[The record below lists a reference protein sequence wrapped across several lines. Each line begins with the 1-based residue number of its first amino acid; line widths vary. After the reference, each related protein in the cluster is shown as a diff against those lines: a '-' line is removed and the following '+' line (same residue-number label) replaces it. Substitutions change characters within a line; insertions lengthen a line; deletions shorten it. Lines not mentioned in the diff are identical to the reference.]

1 MNVFI
6 DTNAFFN
13 NWFVGN
19 VNFKLLFHYLNNEQ
33 LDLLMSELVVQ
44 EVNNL
49 RNKEVDESRVE
60 VKRLLN
66 RLKKVNKGSIGVSVD
81 DITISDYDIKSIL
94 DAKVHYVETISYD
107 DIPHKEVVRRALG
120 LVKPFTDGEKGYR
133 DTLIWLS
140 FLEYLKDNQITG
152 DIAFITD
159 NKNDFF
165 EKKGS
170 QLAFNADLQRDIQE
184 LQIQATIK
192 PYLNVFD
199 FVKENVDKI
208 SHAVDKY
215 EILDDQEYFLIEETE
230 SYLNAMNNAA
240 LSDLLGS
247 RVFSDRLT
255 EVIDIESDIFE
266 GLEDPEV
273 NHVSELP
280 ATSVYINCEY
290 EMRRVDLVVTLDL
303 IEFKQ
308 HVEEIEV
315 IKSLYNVE
323 IDGDYVK
330 LSFVFRLYIDA
341 SFEYDTSMEKCSNL
355 SIEQVSARS

>member
-6 DTNAFFN
+6 DTNAFYN

-33 LDLLMSELVVQ
+33 LDLLISDLVVE

-49 RNKEVDESRVE
+49 RNKEIEESKVE

-66 RLKKVNKGSIGVSVD
+66 RIKKVNKGSIGISVED
-81 DITISDYDIKSIL
+81 LTISDYDIKSIL
-94 DAKVHYVETISYD
+94 ATKVHYVESISYEE
-107 DIPHKEVVRRALG
+107 IAHKEVVRRALG
-120 LVKPFTDGEKGYR
+120 LIKPFTDGEKGYR

-140 FLEYLKDNQITG
+140 FLRYLKEQKIDG
-152 DIAFITD
+152 EVAFITD

-170 QLAFNADLQRDIQE
+170 VLSFNDDLIRDLKE
-184 LQIQATIK
+184 LDIKATVK

-208 SHAVDKY
+208 THSIDKY
-215 EILDDQEYFLIEETE
+215 EILDDQEYFLISETE
-230 SYLNAMNNAA
+230 DYLNNMDNAA
-240 LSDLLGS
+240 LSELLNT
-247 RVFSDRLT
+247 RVFADKLT
-255 EVIDIESDIFE
+255 ETIDIVSNIFE

-273 NHVSELP
+273 NYVSKLSE
-280 ATSVYINCEY
+280 TSVYINCFY
-290 EMRRVDLVVTLDL
+290 EMRRVDLVIKIDL
-303 IEFKQ
+303 VEYRQ
-308 HVEEIEV
+308 HVDDIEK

-323 IDGDYVK
+323 IDGDYVS
-330 LSFVFRLYIDA
+330 LSFIFRLYVDA
-341 SFEYDTSMEKCSNL
+341 SFEYDTALEDCSNL
-355 SIEQVSARS
+355 SIEQISARS